1 MTRRALTLGLLVSV
15 GVNLGV
21 LGAIGAGRF
30 ADRGGAGA
38 AAPAAE
44 PPASSPAGPDL
55 SEPAAEG
62 PLGIDGPDLGGT
74 VDPAQ
79 IGDPERGQLPDDDP
93 GQADARETGQPAA
106 GGPVR
111 DDPVRGVRSER
122 GEPAIDGPVGP
133 GEPGQPAAEAPGLHG
148 PRWRSGMPGAPPVE
162 RLADR
167 LGLEGETRDR
177 FLAVQR
183 RWFESLL
190 ETRRERH
197 RLASELRRELASDRP
212 DRTRIAGL
220 VERLGAAYAAGEAAT
235 AEAVLDSRA
244 LLDPR
249 QQERYGRFLRHLAER
264 DGPPHRPPRRRR

>member
-21 LGAIGAGRF
+21 LGAIAAGRF
-30 ADRGGAGA
+30 ADRGGA

-44 PPASSPAGPDL
+44 PSASSPAGPDL

-62 PLGIDGPDLGGT
+62 PLGIDGPDLGDA

-79 IGDPERGQLPDDDP
+79 IGGPERGQLPDDDP
-93 GQADARETGQPAA
+93 APVDARETGQPAT
-106 GGPVR
+106 GGP
-111 DDPVRGVRSER
+111 
-122 GEPAIDGPVGP
+122 AGP
-133 GEPGQPAAEAPGLHG
+133 GEPGQSAAEALGLHG

-167 LGLEGETRDR
+167 LGLEGETRER

-212 DRTRIAGL
+212 DRARIAGL
-220 VERLGAAYAAGEAAT
+220 VELLGAAYAAGEAAT

-244 LLDPR
+244 LLDPH
-249 QQERYGRFLRHLAER
+249 QQELYGRFLRHLAER